1 MLASPLGDSAPE
13 EPLGTSARPKEPR
26 RAEPERGL
34 SVEAGAVA
42 ARQGVLPRAAAAASP
57 AGRCGAGD
65 SAERAAGGSASR
77 PMAKQSAAE
86 SA

>member
-1 MLASPLGDSAPE
+1 MLASPLGDKAPE
-13 EPLGTSARPKEPR
+13 ELLGTSARPKEPR

-34 SVEAGAVA
+34 SVDAGAVE
-42 ARQGVLPRAAAAASP
+42 ARQGALLRAAAAASP

-65 SAERAAGGSASR
+65 SAERGAGGSASR
-77 PMAKQSAAE
+77 PMARRSAGE